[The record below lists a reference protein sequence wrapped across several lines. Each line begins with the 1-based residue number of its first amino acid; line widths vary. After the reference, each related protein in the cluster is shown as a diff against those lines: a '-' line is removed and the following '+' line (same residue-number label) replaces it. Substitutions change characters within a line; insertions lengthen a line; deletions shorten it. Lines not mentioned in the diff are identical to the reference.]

1 MPVTRGLA
9 GPDARRPARGAA
21 WVGLL
26 RWLNF
31 SAYWLRI
38 GQNHFELMELSAAK
52 PVCTSARAPF
62 STERLLV
69 GEFSLAS
76 RTLTPLVKSL
86 HRRMLGFV
94 LVIEPCALHEGGL
107 CEVETRLFQE
117 LGLSAGAVRV
127 VVHPGPDSL
136 TLEQARM
143 LARNALN

>member
-9 GPDARRPARGAA
+9 GPDSPRPARGAA

-52 PVCTSARAPF
+52 PVRTSARAPF

-86 HRRMLGFV
+86 HRRMLGEQPV
-94 LVIEPCALHEGGL
+94 PGG
-107 CEVETRLFQE
+107 VVNDQRATAGDHE
-117 LGLSAGAVRV
+117 LGER
-127 VVHPGPDSL
+127 
-136 TLEQARM
+136 QR
-143 LARNALN
+143 